1 MYLEYVEWESNR
13 YKEQKPQT
21 ERCLT
26 EGTEFWA
33 VETPTQKDS
42 KFPIGV
48 GRGDQGL
55 ENLGWALGL

>member
-1 MYLEYVEWESNR
+1 MGKQQVQGTETT
-13 YKEQKPQT
+13 QT
-21 ERCLT
+21 GRCLT

-33 VETPTQKDS
+33 VETPTQKGS